1 MTLDEFPYLTVG
13 MAARLAHRSH
23 QTVYDWCTAHPDLVA
38 VYFPGKF
45 GGMLIYRERLLA
57 FASTRS
63 DDWRRKPRKKRRP
76 QPVAPATGGVGH
88 EAAD

>member
-38 VYFPGKF
+38 VCFPGKF
-45 GGMLIYRERLLA
+45 GGFLIYRDRFMEFYPTKHL
-57 FASTRS
+57 
-63 DDWRRKPRKKRRP
+63 DWRTRPRKKRRP
-76 QPVAPATGGVGH
+76 QPPAHDAAGEVGN
-88 EAAD
+88 AAD